1 MDISFDILGL
11 NSAQAI
17 FDQSEL
23 LLRIAIACVLGILIG
38 NERKNRNKSAGVRTH
53 AIVAMGSALMMVVS
67 KYGFVDIMDYG
78 KFDGARI
85 AAQVVSGVGFLGAG
99 IIFVRNNLVSGLTTS
114 AGIWATAGVGLAMG
128 AGLYVIGIAS
138 ALMIILMQGITHK
151 IAHFADVASGG
162 TIWMTIAQEDG
173 DDFVI
178 GEAEDAENFFDAA
191 GIESPGL
198 TSAPAIGVYVAELVA
213 KKAGAAK
220 KADWNGKR
228 KGFVRPGNMSKE
240 ERAALIKERPEYG
253 SIVCRCEGVSEGEIM
268 DAINRTLGAV
278 SLDGIKRRVRQGMGR
293 CQAGFCTPRTME
305 ILARERGMKME
316 DICKNAPGSNML
328 TGSKDK

>member
-53 AIVAMGSALMMVVS
+53 AIVAMGSALRMVVS

-162 TIWMTIAQEDG
+162 TIWMTIAQE
-173 DDFVI
+173 
-178 GEAEDAENFFDAA
+178 E
-191 GIESPGL
+191 
-198 TSAPAIGVYVAELVA
+198 
-213 KKAGAAK
+213 
-220 KADWNGKR
+220 
-228 KGFVRPGNMSKE
+228 
-240 ERAALIKERPEYG
+240 
-253 SIVCRCEGVSEGEIM
+253 
-268 DAINRTLGAV
+268 GAV
-278 SLDGIKRRVRQGMGR
+278 K
-293 CQAGFCTPRTME
+293 
-305 ILARERGMKME
+305 KME
-316 DICKNAPGSNML
+316 DFLEKRKVEIASTKIHKNKKDEIKLEFEVIYPPGF
-328 TGSKDK
+328 DKSALFSSLAEEKNVMTISE

>member
-114 AGIWATAGVGLAMG
+114 AGIWATARRRTGNGSG
-128 AGLYVIGIAS
+128 AVRNRDC
-138 ALMIILMQGITHK
+138 
-151 IAHFADVASGG
+151 FCAD
-162 TIWMTIAQEDG
+162 DYP
-173 DDFVI
+173 
-178 GEAEDAENFFDAA
+178 DAGNY
-191 GIESPGL
+191 PQ
-198 TSAPAIGVYVAELVA
+198 
-213 KKAGAAK
+213 
-220 KADWNGKR
+220 N
-228 KGFVRPGNMSKE
+228 RPF
-240 ERAALIKERPEYG
+240 
-253 SIVCRCEGVSEGEIM
+253 CRCGFRR
-268 DAINRTLGAV
+268 DY
-278 SLDGIKRRVRQGMGR
+278 LDDHCPGRRGCQKDGR
-293 CQAGFCTPRTME
+293 LSGKTESGDCFNQDP
-305 ILARERGMKME
+305 
-316 DICKNAPGSNML
+316 
-328 TGSKDK
+328 

>member
-11 NSAQAI
+11 GSAQAI

-67 KYGFVDIMDYG
+67 KYGFVDIMEYG

-162 TIWMTIAQEDG
+162 TIWMTIAQE
-173 DDFVI
+173 
-178 GEAEDAENFFDAA
+178 E
-191 GIESPGL
+191 
-198 TSAPAIGVYVAELVA
+198 
-213 KKAGAAK
+213 
-220 KADWNGKR
+220 
-228 KGFVRPGNMSKE
+228 
-240 ERAALIKERPEYG
+240 
-253 SIVCRCEGVSEGEIM
+253 
-268 DAINRTLGAV
+268 GAV
-278 SLDGIKRRVRQGMGR
+278 K
-293 CQAGFCTPRTME
+293 
-305 ILARERGMKME
+305 KME
-316 DICKNAPGSNML
+316 DFLEKRKVEIASTKIHKNKKDEIKLEFEVIYPPGF
-328 TGSKDK
+328 DKSALFSSLAEEKNVMTISE

>member
-11 NSAQAI
+11 GSAQAI

-67 KYGFVDIMDYG
+67 KYGFVDIMEYG

-114 AGIWATAGVGLAMG
+114 AGIWTTAGVGLAMG

-162 TIWMTIAQEDG
+162 TIWMTIAQE
-173 DDFVI
+173 
-178 GEAEDAENFFDAA
+178 E
-191 GIESPGL
+191 
-198 TSAPAIGVYVAELVA
+198 
-213 KKAGAAK
+213 
-220 KADWNGKR
+220 
-228 KGFVRPGNMSKE
+228 
-240 ERAALIKERPEYG
+240 
-253 SIVCRCEGVSEGEIM
+253 
-268 DAINRTLGAV
+268 GAV
-278 SLDGIKRRVRQGMGR
+278 K
-293 CQAGFCTPRTME
+293 
-305 ILARERGMKME
+305 KME
-316 DICKNAPGSNML
+316 DFLEKRKVEIASTKIHKNKKDEIKLEFEVIYPPGF
-328 TGSKDK
+328 DKSALFSSLAEEKNVMTISE

>member
-162 TIWMTIAQEDG
+162 TIWMTIAQE
-173 DDFVI
+173 
-178 GEAEDAENFFDAA
+178 E
-191 GIESPGL
+191 
-198 TSAPAIGVYVAELVA
+198 
-213 KKAGAAK
+213 
-220 KADWNGKR
+220 
-228 KGFVRPGNMSKE
+228 
-240 ERAALIKERPEYG
+240 
-253 SIVCRCEGVSEGEIM
+253 
-268 DAINRTLGAV
+268 GAV
-278 SLDGIKRRVRQGMGR
+278 K
-293 CQAGFCTPRTME
+293 
-305 ILARERGMKME
+305 KME
-316 DICKNAPGSNML
+316 DFL
-328 TGSKDK
+328 

>member
-151 IAHFADVASGG
+151 IADFADVASGG
-162 TIWMTIAQEDG
+162 TIWMTIAQE
-173 DDFVI
+173 
-178 GEAEDAENFFDAA
+178 E
-191 GIESPGL
+191 
-198 TSAPAIGVYVAELVA
+198 
-213 KKAGAAK
+213 
-220 KADWNGKR
+220 
-228 KGFVRPGNMSKE
+228 
-240 ERAALIKERPEYG
+240 
-253 SIVCRCEGVSEGEIM
+253 
-268 DAINRTLGAV
+268 GAV
-278 SLDGIKRRVRQGMGR
+278 K
-293 CQAGFCTPRTME
+293 
-305 ILARERGMKME
+305 KME
-316 DICKNAPGSNML
+316 DFLEKRKVEIASTKIHKNKKDEIKLEFEVIYPPGF
-328 TGSKDK
+328 DKSALFSSLA